1 MYEEVSSKASK
12 DEVLKD
18 ETIFFEIKPGTN
30 LVDVFGDEMDG
41 YIPNYNDGIRQTTE
55 HAAYKATQGFIAVD
69 EGAKF
74 HVNTATSHYIST
86 IACYD
91 KDFRYLKSKSLIG
104 INGITDEDFT
114 IQEGVS
120 YIIITL
126 LNTTLYKNI
135 LVKSGRCYVV
145 GERAMR
151 EISKTS
157 FSNIPQFYNDT
168 QKAAIRNNIKA
179 ADADDVTSLLNVNF
193 DARNVISVL
202 QHKAEEALAKSY
214 PLHYI
219 DLMQRINDRYDFG
232 NITLSSSFVVPTSG
246 NVQIEVSDAT
256 KILVNSKIAIGTID
270 YYDVYNVVNKGGNII
285 TANMDV
291 DNLGMKGKTIPVSTQ
306 MNITSGSA
314 DLNESTRVFLYEDIL
329 SYKANE
335 MPYTLRGG
343 DTVHSNDAG
352 FQYVADIIKESI
364 LSRYTEPRRIF
375 AFGDSWTAMETA

>member
-1 MYEEVSSKASK
+1 M
-12 DEVLKD
+12 
-18 ETIFFEIKPGTN
+18 
-30 LVDVFGDEMDG
+30 
-41 YIPNYNDGIRQTTE
+41 
-55 HAAYKATQGFIAVD
+55 
-69 EGAKF
+69 
-74 HVNTATSHYIST
+74 
-86 IACYD
+86 
-91 KDFRYLKSKSLIG
+91 
-104 INGITDEDFT
+104 
-114 IQEGVS
+114 
-120 YIIITL
+120 
-126 LNTTLYKNI
+126 
-135 LVKSGRCYVV
+135 
-145 GERAMR
+145 
-151 EISKTS
+151 
-157 FSNIPQFYNDT
+157 
-168 QKAAIRNNIKA
+168 
-179 ADADDVTSLLNVNF
+179 LNVNF

-246 NVQIEVSDAT
+246 NVQIEVSDAF

-291 DNLGMKGKTIPVSTQ
+291 DNFGMKGKTIPVSTQ

-329 SYKANE
+329 SYEANE

-343 DTVHSNDAG
+343 DTVHPNDAG